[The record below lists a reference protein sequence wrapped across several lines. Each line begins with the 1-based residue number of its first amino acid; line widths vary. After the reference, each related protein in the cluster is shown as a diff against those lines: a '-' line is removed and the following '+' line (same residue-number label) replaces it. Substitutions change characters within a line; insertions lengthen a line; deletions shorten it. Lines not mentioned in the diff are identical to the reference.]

1 MESIELRSLC
11 ASSKLN
17 SISKAAKSLGL
28 GQSTVTTHIKRLE
41 DELGVKLI
49 DRANRPIRVTP
60 AGARLVQL
68 ATPILGKI
76 DSFKGEL
83 PGANQETPITI
94 AAGQDHIPGLLR
106 DVVHEFRILYPKTQL
121 QIRAGILSEATE
133 MVAKGIVDLGLLARP
148 ENKNGF
154 DFERLIE
161 FERVLFTPL
170 DHPLL
175 ASGIVSLDQIV
186 DWPLIVL
193 RKGTCTRTAFEA
205 ATKKTGL
212 KYDIVIELDNM
223 DLVKEYVA
231 KGLGIGIGSRPDP
244 DSHSKTAIGML
255 SLSHLLP
262 PEEVGIVT
270 IRGKTLSPSAALFV
284 QAAREAFASSA

>member
-83 PGANQETPITI
+83 PGA
-94 AAGQDHIPGLLR
+94 
-106 DVVHEFRILYPKTQL
+106 
-121 QIRAGILSEATE
+121 
-133 MVAKGIVDLGLLARP
+133 
-148 ENKNGF
+148 
-154 DFERLIE
+154 
-161 FERVLFTPL
+161 
-170 DHPLL
+170 
-175 ASGIVSLDQIV
+175 
-186 DWPLIVL
+186 
-193 RKGTCTRTAFEA
+193 
-205 ATKKTGL
+205 
-212 KYDIVIELDNM
+212 KY
-223 DLVKEYVA
+223 
-231 KGLGIGIGSRPDP
+231 R
-244 DSHSKTAIGML
+244 
-255 SLSHLLP
+255 
-262 PEEVGIVT
+262 VT
-270 IRGKTLSPSAALFV
+270 ILCVSK
-284 QAAREAFASSA
+284 

>member
-49 DRANRPIRVTP
+49 DRAIRPIRTTS

-76 DSFKGEL
+76 DSFIGEL
-83 PGANQETPITI
+83 PEANQETPISI
-94 AAGQDHIPGLLR
+94 AAAQDQIPGLLR
-106 DVVHEFRILYPKTQL
+106 DVVLEYRSLYPKTQL
-121 QIRAGILSEATE
+121 QIRSGILSEATE
-133 MVAKGIVDLGLLARP
+133 MVAEGIVDLGLLARP
-148 ENKNGF
+148 EDQSGL

-170 DHPLL
+170 GHPLL
-175 ASGIVSLDQIV
+175 AFPIVSLEQIV

-193 RKGTCTRTAFEA
+193 RKGTCTRTAIDA
-205 ATKKTGL
+205 AVKKSGL

-231 KGLGIGIGSRPDP
+231 KGLGIGIGGR
-244 DSHSKTAIGML
+244 SHSDSPSKAKIGML

-262 PEEVGIVT
+262 PGEVGIVT

-284 QAAREAFASSA
+284 QAARKAFASSA

>member
-49 DRANRPIRVTP
+49 DRAIRPIRTTS

-76 DSFKGEL
+76 DSFIGKL
-83 PGANQETPITI
+83 PEANQETPISI
-94 AAGQDHIPGLLR
+94 AAAQDQIPGLLR
-106 DVVHEFRILYPKTQL
+106 DVVLEYRSLYPKTQL
-121 QIRAGILSEATE
+121 QIRSGILSEATE
-133 MVAKGIVDLGLLARP
+133 MVAEGIVDLGLLARP
-148 ENKNGF
+148 EDQSGL

-170 DHPLL
+170 GHPLL
-175 ASGIVSLDQIV
+175 AFPIVSLEQIV

-193 RKGTCTRTAFEA
+193 RKGTCTRTAIDA
-205 ATKKTGL
+205 AVKKSGL

-231 KGLGIGIGSRPDP
+231 KGLGIGIGGR
-244 DSHSKTAIGML
+244 SHSDSPSKAKIGML

-262 PEEVGIVT
+262 PGEVGIVT

-284 QAAREAFASSA
+284 QAARKAFASSA

>member
-11 ASSKLN
+11 TSSRLN
-17 SISKAAKSLGL
+17 SISKAAKILGL

-49 DRANRPIRVTP
+49 DRAIRPIRTTS

-76 DSFKGEL
+76 DSFIGEL
-83 PGANQETPITI
+83 PEANQETPISI
-94 AAGQDHIPGLLR
+94 AAAQDQIPGLLR
-106 DVVHEFRILYPKTQL
+106 DVVLEYRSLYPKTQL
-121 QIRAGILSEATE
+121 QIRSGILSEATE
-133 MVAKGIVDLGLLARP
+133 MVAEGIVDLGLLARP
-148 ENKNGF
+148 EDQSGL

-170 DHPLL
+170 GHPLL
-175 ASGIVSLDQIV
+175 AFPIVSLEQIV

-193 RKGTCTRTAFEA
+193 RKGTCTRTAIDA
-205 ATKKTGL
+205 AVKKSGL

-231 KGLGIGIGSRPDP
+231 KGLGIGIGGR
-244 DSHSKTAIGML
+244 SHSDSPSKAKIGML

-262 PEEVGIVT
+262 PGEVGIVT

-284 QAAREAFASSA
+284 QAARKAFASSA

>member
-11 ASSKLN
+11 TSSRLN
-17 SISKAAKSLGL
+17 SISKAAKILGL

-49 DRANRPIRVTP
+49 DRAIRPIRTTS

-76 DSFKGEL
+76 DSFIGEL
-83 PGANQETPITI
+83 PEANQETPISI

-170 DHPLL
+170 GHPLL
-175 ASGIVSLDQIV
+175 ASGIVSLEQIV
-186 DWPLIVL
+186 DWPLISIE
-193 RKGTCTRTAFEA
+193 KG
-205 ATKKTGL
+205 
-212 KYDIVIELDNM
+212 NM
-223 DLVKEYVA
+223 YSDRV
-231 KGLGIGIGSRPDP
+231 
-244 DSHSKTAIGML
+244 
-255 SLSHLLP
+255 
-262 PEEVGIVT
+262 
-270 IRGKTLSPSAALFV
+270 
-284 QAAREAFASSA
+284 